1 MKLKNSVRLLVV
13 CDSGAGAGKTT
24 AAKYLS
30 KKYGLTLLTSGLLYR
45 YVAYKLIS
53 NKKKISDYYF
63 LKKII
68 RNIRP
73 KLLKNYKLYSN
84 EVTNFTSE
92 VAKVKK
98 IRHMLRNYQKKFAS
112 KRLSVL
118 EGRDMGILFPN
129 ADIKFFFKCSLKIAA
144 KRRFKELN
152 KKNKKIKLKDVK
164 KSIKIRNFRDISRK
178 HSPLLKSSG
187 AVIVDTGKLRNISGM
202 IKKMS
207 KVIEDKIKTK
217 YGNWSTGQKS
227 IKLYERVSIF
237 ARARLQG

>member
-1 MKLKNSVRLLVV
+1 MKLKNSVKLLVV

-30 KKYGLTLLTSGLLYR
+30 KKYGLNLLTSGLLYR
-45 YVAYKLIS
+45 YVSYMLIS
-53 NKKKISDYYF
+53 NKKKISDYFF

-68 RNIRP
+68 QNIRP
-73 KLLKNYKLYSN
+73 KLLKNSKLYSN

-129 ADIKFFFKCSLKIAA
+129 ADIKFFFKCSLKISA
-144 KRRFKELN
+144 KRRFKEFR
-152 KKNKKIKLKDVK
+152 KTNKKITFQEVH
-164 KSIKIRNFRDISRK
+164 KSIKMRNHVDSTRK
-178 HSPLLKSSG
+178 FSPLRIPKG
-187 AVIVDTGKLRNISGM
+187 AVIVDTTKIN
-202 IKKMS
+202 KKQMFAKIS
-207 KVIEDKIKTK
+207 KVTEDKLFLK
-217 YGNWSTGQKS
+217 YGRNYKARQK
-227 IKLYERVSIF
+227 
-237 ARARLQG
+237 

>member
-1 MKLKNSVRLLVV
+1 MKLKNNVKLLVV

-45 YVAYKLIS
+45 YVAYKLIY
-53 NKKKISDYYF
+53 NKKKNSDYYF

-68 RNIRP
+68 QSIRP
-73 KLLKNYKLYSN
+73 KLLKNSKLYSS

-92 VAKVKK
+92 IAKVKK
-98 IRHMLRNYQKKFAS
+98 IRRMLRNYQKKFAS

-144 KRRFKELN
+144 KRRFKEFR
-152 KKNKKIKLKDVK
+152 KTNKKITFQEVH
-164 KSIKIRNFRDISRK
+164 KSIKLRNHVDSTRK
-178 HSPLLKSSG
+178 FSPLRIPKG
-187 AVIVDTGKLRNISGM
+187 AVIVDTTKIN
-202 IKKMS
+202 KKQMFARIS
-207 KVIEDKIKTK
+207 KVIEDKLFIK
-217 YGNWSTGQKS
+217 YGRNYKARQK
-227 IKLYERVSIF
+227 
-237 ARARLQG
+237 